1 MSIPSSSW
9 SDPSDAAASG
19 RALIRAARHRLSSF
33 RGLGDLVAWLLA
45 GIGIVV
51 AGACG
56 CDRRQKRLNRI
67 VPFRFA
73 GKSMFDRRASVAASA
88 RLVNRLGVSVRGRI
102 EVRAGKGAALVV
114 EFPEL
119 ADGASMTLFAGWTT
133 TPSSRDSWS
142 WMLEDGAGRIHAGHT
157 VCAVEGPVE
166 IGLEADPRPRLA
178 LRQVHGACVVDLGV
192 G

>member
-9 SDPSDAAASG
+9 SNPSDAAVSG
-19 RALIRAARHRLSSF
+19 RALVRAARHRLSSF

-45 GIGIVV
+45 GIGIVA

-56 CDRRQKRLNRI
+56 CDRRQKGLNRI

-73 GKSMFDRRASVAASA
+73 GKSMFDRRPSVAVSA
-88 RLVNRLGVSVRGRI
+88 LLVNRLGVSVRGRI
-102 EVRAGKGAALVV
+102 DVRAGKGATRVV
-114 EFPEL
+114 ELPEL
-119 ADGASMTLFAGWTT
+119 ADGARVTLFDDWTT
-133 TPSSRDSWS
+133 TPRSRDSWS
-142 WMLEDGAGRIHAGHT
+142 WMLEDGAGRIHAGHM

-178 LRQVHGACVVDLGV
+178 LRQAHGTCVMDLGV